1 MFYGLSVFLFH
12 LLFRLSGGKDTRE
25 FHAIFQHLPRAF
37 QRQRAAGVRHRV
49 GAASRRRSARQPFP
63 VVPGD
68 IPEIPPQILHVS
80 RTADF
85 IT

>member
-1 MFYGLSVFLFH
+1 MFYGLSVFLFYV
-12 LLFRLSGGKDTRE
+12 LLRLPDGKQMRE

-37 QRQRAAGVRHRV
+37 QRQCTGDVLHRM

-68 IPEIPPQILHVS
+68 IPEIPLQVLHVI
-80 RTADF
+80 RPAGF